1 MDHPSTLRAMD
12 SELVHLRTGSRR
24 ATDLTERVA
33 AFVRGRGDGL
43 VHVFV
48 PHATA
53 GLALFELGAGS
64 DVDLDELL
72 DRVLPR
78 DDRYVHHH
86 GSPGHGADH
95 LVPVIVSPSL
105 SVPVL
110 NGALALGTWQSIV
123 FVDTNVDNPQRKVR
137 LSFLP
142 G

>member
-1 MDHPSTLRAMD
+1 MD
-12 SELVHLRTGSRR
+12 SELLHLRTGSHR

-33 AFVRGRGDGL
+33 SFVRGRGDGL
-43 VHVFV
+43 VHLFV

-53 GLALFELGAGS
+53 GLAVFEMGAGS
-64 DVDLDELL
+64 EVDLDELL
-72 DRVLPR
+72 DRVFPR
-78 DDRYVHHH
+78 DERYVHRH
-86 GSPGHGADH
+86 GAPGHGADH
-95 LVPVIVSPSL
+95 LVPVLVSPSL

-123 FVDTNVDNPQRKVR
+123 FVDTNGDNPERQLR